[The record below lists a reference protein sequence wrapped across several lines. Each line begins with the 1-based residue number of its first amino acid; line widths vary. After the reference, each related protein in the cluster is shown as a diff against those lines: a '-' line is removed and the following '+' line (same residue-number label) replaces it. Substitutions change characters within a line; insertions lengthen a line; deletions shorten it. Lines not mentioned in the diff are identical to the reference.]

1 MIVNGDSV
9 ALDVGS
15 TIMEIARNLV
25 GQNNLTVLTPSL
37 LIATLLAEQNNIRV
51 IVSGGIVRHSELS
64 LIGDL
69 AYYAFRDM
77 YVDKLFLGA
86 AAIDSQVGISEF
98 NYEDTQ
104 VKKAM
109 IKSAREV
116 ILVIDSTKF
125 EKTVFSFV
133 SDFTKIQHIITD
145 QLPPAQLAEKL
156 RDAKVK
162 IHIAE

>member
-1 MIVNGDSV
+1 MNLIQRFHGGAVISFGRSYEARFFPASPRISKENEQIGKYVAAMIVNGDSV

-37 LIATLLAEQNNIRV
+37 LIATLLAEPNNIRV

-77 YVDKLFLGA
+77 QVDKLFLGA
-86 AAIDSQVGISEF
+86 AAIDSQVGITEF
-98 NYEDTQ
+98 NYEDAQ
-104 VKKAM
+104 V
-109 IKSAREV
+109 
-116 ILVIDSTKF
+116 
-125 EKTVFSFV
+125 
-133 SDFTKIQHIITD
+133 
-145 QLPPAQLAEKL
+145 
-156 RDAKVK
+156 
-162 IHIAE
+162 